1 MPDRHIHVIA
11 FNIPYPPTYGGVIDV
26 YYKLKAFDEV
36 GIKVHLHCYEYNRKQ
51 VKQLESI
58 CETLHYY
65 KRNVSKAN
73 LFSSKPYIV
82 VSRNSTELIT
92 NLQKDN
98 YPILFEGLH
107 TCFFLDDKRLK
118 NRRKVV
124 RMHNIE
130 HLYYLH
136 LARVEKNLFKRYYFF
151 NEAGKLKTY
160 QNILK
165 KADGI
170 AAISKN
176 DTIHLEKRFKNVK
189 TVGPFHPFNYIKIK
203 KGSGTY
209 CLYHANLEIG
219 ENNEAAMFLVS
230 KVFAEMAVPLIV
242 TGHKPSSE
250 LKEEILKFPHITL
263 VANPDAEQMQKLIR
277 NAHIHILPT
286 FQATGI
292 KLKLYAALF
301 NGRFCI
307 TNSTMVKDTG
317 LEQLCIIRDT
327 ADDMKMAVLEY
338 IKKPFEQE
346 VIDKRQEVLI
356 KNKFANRYNISQ
368 LVKMLF
374 QSI

>member
-1 MPDRHIHVIA
+1 MPDRHIHVVS
-11 FNIPYPPTYGGVIDV
+11 FSIPYPPTYGGVIDV

-36 GIKVHLHCYEYNRKQ
+36 GIKVHLHCYEYNRNQ
-51 VKQLESI
+51 VKHLSDI
-58 CETLHYY
+58 CETVHYY

-73 LFSSKPYIV
+73 LFSSTPYIV

-92 NLQKDN
+92 NLLKDN

-118 NRRKVV
+118 NRRKIV

-130 HLYYLH
+130 HIYYLH

-189 TVGPFHPFNYIKIK
+189 TVGAFHPYNYIKIK
-203 KGSGTY
+203 KGSGSY

-219 ENNEAAMFLVS
+219 ENNEAALFLIK
-230 KVFAEMAVPLIV
+230 KVFASLTIPLII
-242 TGHKPSSE
+242 TGHKPSTE
-250 LKEEILKFPHITL
+250 LKEEIANYKHITL
-263 VANPDAEQMQKLIR
+263 IANPEADEMQRLIR

-286 FQATGI
+286 FQSTGI

-301 NGRFCI
+301 NGRYCI
-307 TNSTMVKDTG
+307 TNSLMAKDTG
-317 LEQLCIIRDT
+317 LEQLCIIKDT
-327 ADDMKMAVLEY
+327 PDEMKAAIQHY
-338 IKKPFEQE
+338 IKLPFEQE
-346 VIDKRQEVLI
+346 EITKREEILV
-356 KNKFANRYNISQ
+356 KNKFSNRYNISQ
-368 LVKMLF
+368 LIKLLF
-374 QSI
+374 HAL

>member
-26 YYKLKAFDEV
+26 YFKLKAFDEV
-36 GIKVHLHCYEYNRKQ
+36 GIKVHLHCYEYNRQQ
-51 VKQLESI
+51 VKHLAGICESI
-58 CETLHYY
+58 HYY

-82 VSRNSTELIT
+82 ISRNSTDLIK
-92 NLQKDN
+92 NLLNDN

-118 NRRKVV
+118 NRCKIV

-130 HLYYLH
+130 HIYYLH

-151 NEAGKLKTY
+151 NEAGKLKTF
-160 QNILK
+160 QNVLK

-176 DTIHLEKRFKNVK
+176 DTLHFEKRFKNVK
-189 TVGPFHPFNYIKIK
+189 TVGPFHPYNYIKIK

-219 ENNEAAMFLVS
+219 ENNEAAIFLVN
-230 KVFAEMAVPLIV
+230 KVFNDISTPLII
-242 TGHKPSSE
+242 TGHKPRAE
-250 LKEEILKFPHITL
+250 LKELVKQYKHISI
-263 VANPDAEQMQKLIR
+263 VANPDAEEMSKLIH

-286 FQATGI
+286 FQSTGI

-301 NGRFCI
+301 NGRYCI
-307 TNSTMVKDTG
+307 TNSMMVKDTG
-317 LEQLCIIRDT
+317 LESLCIIKDT
-327 ADDMKMAVLEY
+327 AEEIKIAVNQY
-338 IKKPFEQE
+338 IKQPFDIAEIE
-346 VIDKRQEVLI
+346 KRETILV
-356 KNKFANRYNISQ
+356 KNKFSNRYNISQ
-368 LVKMLF
+368 LIKLLF
-374 QSI
+374 HGL